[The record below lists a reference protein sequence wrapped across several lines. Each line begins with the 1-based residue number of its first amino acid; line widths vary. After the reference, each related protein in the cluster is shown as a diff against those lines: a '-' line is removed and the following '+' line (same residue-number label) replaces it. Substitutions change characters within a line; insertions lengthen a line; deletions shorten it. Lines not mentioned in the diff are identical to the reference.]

1 MHRTERLTLRE
12 WRDSDIEPFVEICA
26 DPDVMEHFPAP
37 LSRDETVEMVG
48 AIRQRFADNG
58 FGLWAV
64 ECGERFAGYVGLN
77 LTGPAFTT
85 SFAPCH
91 EVGWRLAKWAWG
103 HGYAS
108 EAAREALRLG
118 FMEFNLDIIYSW
130 TTRANVRSEAVMR
143 RIGMHRRE
151 DLDFVHPGTPGW
163 HGSPHLVY
171 SLSREQ
177 WHEYGK

>member
-1 MHRTERLTLRE
+1 MYQTERLILRE
-12 WRDSDIEPFVEICA
+12 WIDADIEPFVELCA
-26 DPDVMEHFPAP
+26 DPEVMEHFPAP
-37 LSRDETVEMVG
+37 LTRDETVDMVS

-64 ECGERFAGYVGLN
+64 ECEGRFAGYVGLN

-103 HGYAS
+103 RGYAS

-118 FMEFNLDIIYSW
+118 FTSFNLDTIYSW
-130 TTRANVRSEAVMR
+130 TTRLNHRSEAVMR
-143 RIGMHRRE
+143 RIGMQRRE
-151 DLDFVHPGTPGW
+151 DLDFDHPGTPGW
-163 HGSPHLVY
+163 HGAEHLVY

-177 WHEYGK
+177 WQEYGK

>member
-1 MHRTERLTLRE
+1 MYKTERLILRE
-12 WRDSDIEPFVEICA
+12 WIDADIEPFVELCA

-37 LSRDETVEMVG
+37 LTRDETVDMVG

-64 ECGERFAGYVGLN
+64 ECEGRFAGYVGLN

-103 HGYAS
+103 RGYAS

-118 FMEFNLDIIYSW
+118 FTTFNLDVIYSW
-130 TTRANVRSEAVMR
+130 TTRMNHRSEAVMK
-143 RIGMHRRE
+143 RIGMQRRE

-163 HGSPHLVY
+163 HGAEHLVY

-177 WHEYGK
+177 WQEYGK